1 MKTFNT
7 EGACIPSLHYMVNI
21 DQTLLQIRS
30 LIGKGKYFT
39 INRARQFGKT
49 TTLAQVRTR
58 YNKEYVILSLDFQG
72 IGNAGFSSEE
82 AFAQEFCRLI
92 RREKLS
98 GVVIPNEI
106 DAAFAEYQSGEPQK
120 VRLGEQQILE
130 YMNHFDLT
138 TGYMLSFNFNQHKE
152 QGVKRVMIGNR
163 VLFEGML

>member
-1 MKTFNT
+1 MLELWFAGLYNVRDISKSWLVINSRKHFIAYQVALIYTQTRRWFSLKNFNT

-49 TTLAQVRTR
+49 TTLAQIRTR

-82 AFAQEFCRLI
+82 AFA
-92 RREKLS
+92 
-98 GVVIPNEI
+98 
-106 DAAFAEYQSGEPQK
+106 
-120 VRLGEQQILE
+120 
-130 YMNHFDLT
+130 
-138 TGYMLSFNFNQHKE
+138 
-152 QGVKRVMIGNR
+152 
-163 VLFEGML
+163 

>member
-49 TTLAQVRTR
+49 TTLAQIRTR

-106 DAAFAEYQSGEPQK
+106 DAAFAEYQSGEERSTAEHLQNAARLCGIHGQSAG
-120 VRLGEQQILE
+120 VRS
-130 YMNHFDLT
+130 DD
-138 TGYMLSFNFNQHKE
+138 
-152 QGVKRVMIGNR
+152 GN
-163 VLFEGML
+163 

>member
-49 TTLAQVRTR
+49 TTLAQIRTR

-82 AFAQEFCRLI
+82 AFVQEFCRLI
-92 RREKLS
+92 R
-98 GVVIPNEI
+98 NC
-106 DAAFAEYQSGEPQK
+106 
-120 VRLGEQQILE
+120 RL
-130 YMNHFDLT
+130 F
-138 TGYMLSFNFNQHKE
+138 
-152 QGVKRVMIGNR
+152 
-163 VLFEGML
+163 